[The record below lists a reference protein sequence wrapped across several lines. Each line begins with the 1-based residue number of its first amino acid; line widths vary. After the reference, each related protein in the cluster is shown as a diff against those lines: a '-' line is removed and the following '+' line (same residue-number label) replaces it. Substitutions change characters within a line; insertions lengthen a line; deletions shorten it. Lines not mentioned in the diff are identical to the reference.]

1 MKLINTNLKL
11 KTMEHLSKSI
21 KSLKEDEKINFVYD
35 GKKYFIDCFHIYK
48 DGSKS
53 FSISSDDEY
62 SAKHMNVKNITK
74 KYINL
79 YTFDMMQNKTNYKM
93 EIEKIILINI

>member
-1 MKLINTNLKL
+1 MKN
-11 KTMEHLSKSI
+11 LSKSI

-35 GKKYFIDCFHIYK
+35 GKKYFIDCFYIYK

-53 FSISSDDEY
+53 FSVSSNDEC
-62 SAKHMNVKNITK
+62 SKKHMNVKNITK

-79 YTFDMMQNKTNYKM
+79 YTFDMMQNRTNYKM
-93 EIEKIILINI
+93 QIEKIILINI

>member
-1 MKLINTNLKL
+1 MKNLI
-11 KTMEHLSKSI
+11 KSI

-48 DGSKS
+48 NDSKF
-53 FSISSDDEY
+53 FSVCLSDEC
-62 SAKHMNVKNITK
+62 SKKHMNVKNITK

-79 YTFDMMQNKTNYKM
+79 YTFDMMQNRTNYKM